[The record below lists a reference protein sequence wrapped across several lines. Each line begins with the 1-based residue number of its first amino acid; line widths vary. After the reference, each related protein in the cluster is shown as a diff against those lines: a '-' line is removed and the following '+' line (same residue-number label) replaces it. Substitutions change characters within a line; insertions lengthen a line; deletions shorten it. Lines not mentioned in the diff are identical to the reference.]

1 MNKKIPELK
10 TRTEK
15 SPSGSRLLIEGGSF
29 REDNYENKVL
39 QNSRI
44 PGSLPFRP
52 LLRDEEVLFSYDIS
66 SLESLDSRCRE
77 KKLDYRELSV
87 LMESLNGLLLSLE
100 EYLLPEKLIL
110 LDPSLIYYHPEEKR
124 YLFPLLPERENHFP
138 LSLRALL
145 RRVLEEIDYR
155 SERSIILA
163 YSLFRESCRED
174 FRMEELMR
182 IVRKNG
188 KKAREERQKAE
199 GGEREKRKGKEKAED
214 SDLRESLEKIAEEG
228 IETARREGPEE
239 DKLILKN
246 GILRLREE
254 REREEEESPLLL
266 PAESGSLMIKETEL
280 TEIAEA
286 EKKRQKLRKKQVFCL
301 FLMLLLPLC
310 FYLFRGLPFLLR
322 MLPLIFLLEC
332 ALLCLLLFDLL
343 LAKLPEEKS
352 REERSFRPVSSQSPE
367 YPL

>member
-52 LLRDEEVLFSYDIS
+52 LLRDEDVLFSYDIR
-66 SLESLDSRCRE
+66 SLESLDSRCHE

-110 LDPSLIYYHPEEKR
+110 LDPSLIFYHPEEKR

-182 IVRKNG
+182 IVRKNR
-188 KKAREERQKAE
+188 KKAGEERQRAE

-214 SDLRESLEKIAEEG
+214 SDLRESLEKIAEEE
-228 IETARREGPEE
+228 IETARREGPE

-254 REREEEESPLLL
+254 REKEEESPLLL
-266 PAESGSLMIKETEL
+266 PAESSSLMIKETEL

>member
-52 LLRDEEVLFSYDIS
+52 LLRDEDVLFSYDIS

-110 LDPSLIYYHPEEKR
+110 LDPSLIFYHPEEKR

-182 IVRKNG
+182 IVRKNR
-188 KKAREERQKAE
+188 KKAGEERQRAE

-214 SDLRESLEKIAEEG
+214 SDLRESLKKIAEEE
-228 IETARREGPEE
+228 IETARREGPE

-254 REREEEESPLLL
+254 REKEEENPLLL
-266 PAESGSLMIKETEL
+266 PAESSSLMIKETEL

>member
-52 LLRDEEVLFSYDIS
+52 LLRDEDVLFSYDIS

-182 IVRKNG
+182 IVRKNR
-188 KKAREERQKAE
+188 KKAGEERQRAE

-214 SDLRESLEKIAEEG
+214 SDLRESLEKIAEEE
-228 IETARREGPEE
+228 IETARREGPE

-254 REREEEESPLLL
+254 QEKEEENPLLL
-266 PAESGSLMIKETEL
+266 PAESSSLMIKETEL

-352 REERSFRPVSSQSPE
+352 REERSFHPVSSQSPE

>member
-52 LLRDEEVLFSYDIS
+52 LLRDEDVLFSYDIS
-66 SLESLDSRCRE
+66 SMESLDSRCRE

-110 LDPSLIYYHPEEKR
+110 LEPSLIYYHPEEKR

-182 IVRKNG
+182 IVRKNR
-188 KKAREERQKAE
+188 KKAGEERQRAE

-214 SDLRESLEKIAEEG
+214 SDLRESLEKIAEEE
-228 IETARREGPEE
+228 IETARREGPE

-254 REREEEESPLLL
+254 REKEEENPLLL

-367 YPL
+367 YPV

>member
-52 LLRDEEVLFSYDIS
+52 LLRDEDVLFSYDIR

-110 LDPSLIYYHPEEKR
+110 LDPSLIFYHPEEKR

-182 IVRKNG
+182 IVRKNR
-188 KKAREERQKAE
+188 KKAGEERQRAE

-214 SDLRESLEKIAEEG
+214 SDLRESLEKIAEEE
-228 IETARREGPEE
+228 IETARREGPE

-254 REREEEESPLLL
+254 REKEEESPLLL
-266 PAESGSLMIKETEL
+266 PAESSSLMIKETEL

-352 REERSFRPVSSQSPE
+352 REERSFHPVSSQSPE

>member
-39 QNSRI
+39 QNSKI
-44 PGSLPFRP
+44 PGSLLFRP
-52 LLRDEEVLFSYDIS
+52 LLRDEDVLFSYDIS

-110 LDPSLIYYHPEEKR
+110 LEPSLIYYHPEEKR

-182 IVRKNG
+182 IVRKNR
-188 KKAREERQKAE
+188 KKAGEERQRAE

-214 SDLRESLEKIAEEG
+214 SDLRESLEKIAEEE
-228 IETARREGPEE
+228 IETARREGPE

-254 REREEEESPLLL
+254 REKEEENPLLL
-266 PAESGSLMIKETEL
+266 PAESSSLMIKETEL

>member
-52 LLRDEEVLFSYDIS
+52 LLQDEDVLFSYDIS

-110 LDPSLIYYHPEEKR
+110 LEPSLIYYHPEEKR

-182 IVRKNG
+182 IVRKNR
-188 KKAREERQKAE
+188 KKAGEERQRAE

-214 SDLRESLEKIAEEG
+214 SDLRESLEKIAEEE
-228 IETARREGPEE
+228 IETARREGPE

-254 REREEEESPLLL
+254 REKEEENPLLL
-266 PAESGSLMIKETEL
+266 PAESSSLMIKETEL

-286 EKKRQKLRKKQVFCL
+286 EKRRQKLRKKQVFCL

>member
-174 FRMEELMR
+174 FRMEEHAYR
-182 IVRKNG
+182 SKE
-188 KKAREERQKAE
+188 REEGQGRETESGRRRE
-199 GGEREKRKGKEKAED
+199 GEKEGEREGR
-214 SDLRESLEKIAEEG
+214 
-228 IETARREGPEE
+228 
-239 DKLILKN
+239 
-246 GILRLREE
+246 RLR
-254 REREEEESPLLL
+254 S
-266 PAESGSLMIKETEL
+266 SGIS
-280 TEIAEA
+280 
-286 EKKRQKLRKKQVFCL
+286 RKDC
-301 FLMLLLPLC
+301 
-310 FYLFRGLPFLLR
+310 
-322 MLPLIFLLEC
+322 
-332 ALLCLLLFDLL
+332 
-343 LAKLPEEKS
+343 
-352 REERSFRPVSSQSPE
+352 
-367 YPL
+367 

>member
-52 LLRDEEVLFSYDIS
+52 LLRDEDVLFSYDIR

-110 LDPSLIYYHPEEKR
+110 LEPSLIYYHPEEKR

-182 IVRKNG
+182 IVRKNR
-188 KKAREERQKAE
+188 KKAGEERQRAK
-199 GGEREKRKGKEKAED
+199 GGEREKRKGKEKEED
-214 SDLRESLEKIAEEG
+214 SDLRESLEKIAEEE
-228 IETARREGPEE
+228 IETARREGPE

-254 REREEEESPLLL
+254 REKEEENPLLL
-266 PAESGSLMIKETEL
+266 PAESSSLMIKETEL

>member
-52 LLRDEEVLFSYDIS
+52 LLRDEEILFSYDIS

-110 LDPSLIYYHPEEKR
+110 LDPSLIFYHPEEKR

-182 IVRKNG
+182 IVRKNR
-188 KKAREERQKAE
+188 KKAGEERQRAE

-214 SDLRESLEKIAEEG
+214 SDLRESLEKIAEEE
-228 IETARREGPEE
+228 IETARREGPE

-254 REREEEESPLLL
+254 REKEEESPLLL
-266 PAESGSLMIKETEL
+266 PAESSSLMIKETEL

-352 REERSFRPVSSQSPE
+352 REERSFHPVSSQSPE

>member
-52 LLRDEEVLFSYDIS
+52 LLRDEDVLFSYDIS

-182 IVRKNG
+182 IVRKNR
-188 KKAREERQKAE
+188 KKAGEERQRVE

-214 SDLRESLEKIAEEG
+214 SDLRESLERIAEEE
-228 IETARREGPEE
+228 IETARREGPE

-254 REREEEESPLLL
+254 REKEEENPLLL
-266 PAESGSLMIKETEL
+266 PAESSSLMIKETEL

>member
-52 LLRDEEVLFSYDIS
+52 LLRDEDVLFSYDIS

-110 LDPSLIYYHPEEKR
+110 LEPSLIYYHPEEKR

-182 IVRKNG
+182 IVRKNR
-188 KKAREERQKAE
+188 KKAGEERQRAE

-214 SDLRESLEKIAEEG
+214 SDLRESLERIAEEE
-228 IETARREGPEE
+228 IETARREGPE

-254 REREEEESPLLL
+254 REKEEESPLLL
-266 PAESGSLMIKETEL
+266 PAESSSLMIKETEL

>member
-52 LLRDEEVLFSYDIS
+52 LLRDEDVLFSYDIR

-110 LDPSLIYYHPEEKR
+110 LDPSLIFYHPEEKR

-182 IVRKNG
+182 IVRKNR
-188 KKAREERQKAE
+188 KKAGEERQRAE

-214 SDLRESLEKIAEEG
+214 SDLRESLEKIAEEE
-228 IETARREGPEE
+228 IETARREGPE

-254 REREEEESPLLL
+254 REKEEESPLLL
-266 PAESGSLMIKETEL
+266 PAESSSLMIKETEL

>member
-52 LLRDEEVLFSYDIS
+52 LLRDEDVLFSYDIS

-110 LDPSLIYYHPEEKR
+110 LEPSLIYYHPEEKR

-182 IVRKNG
+182 IVRKNR
-188 KKAREERQKAE
+188 KKAGEERQRAE

-214 SDLRESLEKIAEEG
+214 SDLRESLEKIAEEE
-228 IETARREGPEE
+228 IETARREGPE

-254 REREEEESPLLL
+254 QEKEEENPLLL
-266 PAESGSLMIKETEL
+266 PAESSSLMIKETEL

-352 REERSFRPVSSQSPE
+352 REERSFHPVSSQSPE

>member
-52 LLRDEEVLFSYDIS
+52 LLRDEDVLFSYDIR

-110 LDPSLIYYHPEEKR
+110 LDPSLIFYHPEEKR

-182 IVRKNG
+182 IVRKNR
-188 KKAREERQKAE
+188 KKAGEERQRAE

-214 SDLRESLEKIAEEG
+214 SDLRESLEKIAEEE
-228 IETARREGPEE
+228 IETARREGPE

-254 REREEEESPLLL
+254 REKEEESPLLL
-266 PAESGSLMIKETEL
+266 PAESSSLMIKETEL

-310 FYLFRGLPFLLR
+310 FYLFRGLSFLLR

-352 REERSFRPVSSQSPE
+352 REERSFHPVSSQSPE

>member
-52 LLRDEEVLFSYDIS
+52 LLRDEEILFSYDIS

-87 LMESLNGLLLSLE
+87 LMESLNRLLLSLE

-110 LDPSLIYYHPEEKR
+110 LDPPLIYYHPEEKR

-188 KKAREERQKAE
+188 KKAKEERQKAE
-199 GGEREKRKGKEKAED
+199 GGEREKRKGKEKAEN

-228 IETARREGPEE
+228 IETARREGPE

-254 REREEEESPLLL
+254 REKEEENPLLL
-266 PAESGSLMIKETEL
+266 PAESSSLMIKETEL

-310 FYLFRGLPFLLR
+310 FYLFRGLSFLLR

-367 YPL
+367 YPV

>member
-52 LLRDEEVLFSYDIS
+52 LLRDEDVLFSYDIS

-110 LDPSLIYYHPEEKR
+110 LEPSLIFYHPEEKR

-182 IVRKNG
+182 IVRKNR
-188 KKAREERQKAE
+188 KKAGEERQRAE

-214 SDLRESLEKIAEEG
+214 SDLRESLEKIAEEE
-228 IETARREGPEE
+228 IETARREGPE

-246 GILRLREE
+246 GLLRLREE
-254 REREEEESPLLL
+254 REKEEENPLLL
-266 PAESGSLMIKETEL
+266 PAESSSLMIKETEL

-352 REERSFRPVSSQSPE
+352 REERSFRPVASQPPE

>member
-1 MNKKIPELK
+1 
-10 TRTEK
+10 
-15 SPSGSRLLIEGGSF
+15 
-29 REDNYENKVL
+29 
-39 QNSRI
+39 
-44 PGSLPFRP
+44 
-52 LLRDEEVLFSYDIS
+52 
-66 SLESLDSRCRE
+66 
-77 KKLDYRELSV
+77 
-87 LMESLNGLLLSLE
+87 
-100 EYLLPEKLIL
+100 
-110 LDPSLIYYHPEEKR
+110 
-124 YLFPLLPERENHFP
+124 
-138 LSLRALL
+138 
-145 RRVLEEIDYR
+145 
-155 SERSIILA
+155 
-163 YSLFRESCRED
+163 
-174 FRMEELMR
+174 MEELMR
-182 IVRKNG
+182 IVRKNR
-188 KKAREERQKAE
+188 KKAGEERQRAE

-214 SDLRESLEKIAEEG
+214 SDLRESLERIAEEE
-228 IETARREGPEE
+228 IETARREGPE

-254 REREEEESPLLL
+254 REKEEENPLLL
-266 PAESGSLMIKETEL
+266 PAESSSLMIKETEL

>member
-52 LLRDEEVLFSYDIS
+52 LLRDEDVLFSYDIS

-110 LDPSLIYYHPEEKR
+110 LEPSLIYYHPEEKR

-145 RRVLEEIDYR
+145 RRVLDEIDYR

-182 IVRKNG
+182 IVRKNR
-188 KKAREERQKAE
+188 KKAGEERQRAE

-214 SDLRESLEKIAEEG
+214 SDLRESLEKIAEEE
-228 IETARREGPEE
+228 IETARREGPE

-254 REREEEESPLLL
+254 REKEEESPLLL
-266 PAESGSLMIKETEL
+266 PAESSSLMIKETEL

>member
-52 LLRDEEVLFSYDIS
+52 LLRDEDVLFSYDIS

-182 IVRKNG
+182 IVRKNR
-188 KKAREERQKAE
+188 KKAGEERQRAE
-199 GGEREKRKGKEKAED
+199 GGEREKRKGKEKEED
-214 SDLRESLEKIAEEG
+214 SDLRESLEKIAEEE
-228 IETARREGPEE
+228 IETARREGPE

-254 REREEEESPLLL
+254 QEKEEENPLLL
-266 PAESGSLMIKETEL
+266 PAESSSLMIKETEL

-352 REERSFRPVSSQSPE
+352 REERSFHPVSSQSPE

>member
-52 LLRDEEVLFSYDIS
+52 LLRDEDVLFSYDIS

-110 LDPSLIYYHPEEKR
+110 LDPSLIFYHPEEKR

-182 IVRKNG
+182 IVRKNR
-188 KKAREERQKAE
+188 KKAGEERQRAE

-214 SDLRESLEKIAEEG
+214 SDLRESLEKIAEEE
-228 IETARREGPEE
+228 IETARREGPE

-254 REREEEESPLLL
+254 QEKEEENPLLL
-266 PAESGSLMIKETEL
+266 PAESSSLMETEL

-352 REERSFRPVSSQSPE
+352 REERSFHPVSSQSPE

>member
-52 LLRDEEVLFSYDIS
+52 LLRDEDVLFSYDIS

-110 LDPSLIYYHPEEKR
+110 LEPSLIYYHPEEKR

-199 GGEREKRKGKEKAED
+199 GGEREKRKKKGKAEG
-214 SDLRESLEKIAEEG
+214 SDLRESLEKIAEEE
-228 IETARREGPEE
+228 IETARREGPE

-254 REREEEESPLLL
+254 REKEEENPLLL
-266 PAESGSLMIKETEL
+266 PAESSSLMIKETEL

-286 EKKRQKLRKKQVFCL
+286 EKKRQKFRKKQVFCL

-332 ALLCLLLFDLL
+332 ALLCLLLFDFL